1 MTDHAVTAEAA
12 KDFRYKEVAGAINK
26 LVEQGVLRSGMR
38 APSLRDMARQHRV
51 SMTTAQQAYRLLEDK
66 GVLEARP
73 KSGFYVTPHGA
84 VHLEAPQVP
93 AFSAEAQNVSLG
105 THVAD
110 LLVRG
115 ADPDYAPLGCAIPS
129 AELLSAAQLD
139 RYLAR
144 IARSNGTAL
153 NTYTG
158 PQGVMALREEI
169 CRRALRW
176 GQVLN
181 PEHVTITNGC
191 TEALGLALRALTK
204 RGDTVAIETPT
215 YFGLLQI
222 FESLE
227 LKVLEVPTDP
237 QHGLQADVLKE
248 VLKNQHA
255 DACLL
260 ASSFNNPLGC
270 TSSEENKRAVIEL
283 LARHKV
289 PLIEDDIYGDIY
301 FGAERPRPYIALGDD
316 HADILYC
323 SSFSKTLAPGYR
335 VGWIAARNRLSKIIE
350 EKFALNLCGAALPQ
364 VALAGFLGNGGYDN
378 HLRRMRRV
386 FADNIDRTTRAI
398 TRYFPDGTRISRPMG
413 GFVLW
418 VELPEHVDCRSLY
431 EEALKEQI
439 CFAPGDVFSAS
450 PQYKNYLRISCGN
463 IWGKRIEN
471 SIKTLGSLICSSKS

>member
-1 MTDHAVTAEAA
+1 MTDIAAVSDIPR
-12 KDFRYKEVAGAINK
+12 DFRYKEVAGAITS
-26 LVEQGVLRSGMR
+26 LVERGVLRSGMR
-38 APSLRDMARQHRV
+38 APSLRDVARQHRV
-51 SMTTAQQAYRLLEDK
+51 SMTTAQQAYRLLEDN

-73 KSGFYVTPHGA
+73 KSGFYVTPHSN
-84 VHLEAPQVP
+84 VHLEEPQVP
-93 AFSAEAQNVSLG
+93 AFDTQAQHVSLG
-105 THVAD
+105 SHVAD
-110 LLVRG
+110 LLVHG

-144 IARSNGTAL
+144 IARKDGTAL

-158 PQGVMALREEI
+158 PQGILSLREEI

-176 GQVLN
+176 GQVLV

-191 TEALGLALRALTK
+191 TEALGLALRAVTK

-237 QHGLQADVLKE
+237 QRGLQADVLE
-248 VLKNQHA
+248 HVLKSQHA

-270 TSSEENKRAVIEL
+270 TSSEDNKRAIIAL
-283 LARHKV
+283 LARHNI

-301 FGAERPRPYIALGDD
+301 FGSERPRPYMALADES
-316 HADILYC
+316 ADILYC

-335 VGWIAARNRLSKIIE
+335 VGWIAARDHLTKIIE
-350 EKFALNLCGAALPQ
+350 EKFALNLCGASLPQ
-364 VALAGFLGNGGYDN
+364 VALAGFLANGGYDN
-378 HLRRMRRV
+378 HLRRLRRV

-398 TRYFPDGTRISRPMG
+398 TRYFPEGTRISRPMG

-418 VELPEHVDCRSLY
+418 VELPAHVDCRILY
-431 EEALKEQI
+431 EKALKQHI
-439 CFAPGDVFSAS
+439 CFAPGDVFSVS

-463 IWGKRIEN
+463 TWNDK
-471 SIKTLGSLICSSKS
+471 IKTSIESLGSLINSK